1 MFDLKSRGDVRD
13 GGWFFRID
21 VLLKFLADLEYG
33 LGVIYLYLYSFL
45 ECVGEAI
52 QGVGQFLHML
62 EGVLRVQLRIWVVD
76 TLK

>member
-1 MFDLKSRGDVRD
+1 MFDLKSRGDIRY
-13 GGWFFRID
+13 GCWFFRID
-21 VLLKFLADLEYG
+21 VLLKFFADLEYG
-33 LGVIYLYLYSFL
+33 LGVVDLNLYSFL

-62 EGVLRVQLRIWVVD
+62 EGVLRVQLRIWMGD